1 MREVDGRLKKSAKGN
16 EAAKS
21 KTTRNYDKCGE
32 SFRQR
37 LSGNA
42 LLPFTGRVV
51 ATRKLSRC
59 RLLVNGLPEKWTT
72 EVQFR
77 QSNVMKAT

>member
-1 MREVDGRLKKSAKGN
+1 MREVDRRLKKSAKGN

-21 KTTRNYDKCGE
+21 KTTNYGKCGGKCGRGF
-32 SFRQR
+32 SQR
-37 LSGNA
+37 RLETA

-51 ATRKLSRC
+51 ATRKLSRG
-59 RLLVNGLPEKWTT
+59 RLLVNDLPEKWTT

-77 QSNVMKAT
+77 QSMS